1 MLLQAIEFKHA
12 AGCEKVHVL
21 DVGAGS
27 GLLSMM
33 AARQV
38 VLPAAAIKLLGI
50 TAGGTPDTIP
60 RMSVRSTG
68 FALC

>member
-1 MLLQAIEFKHA
+1 MPLQAIEFKHA

-38 VLPAAAIKLLGI
+38 VLPAAAINVWSI
-50 TAGGTPDTIP
+50 NAGETPE
-60 RMSVRSTG
+60 
-68 FALC
+68 